1 MGNPGYSIPRNV
13 PLNAKKP
20 FMGNP
25 GYSVPRNAENKFNLK
40 NARKKDK
47 DLAEYD
53 EDTAGEVYKAEFDQ
67 CRENDGKE
75 LKHRV
80 NVDNITIDEV
90 LKSCL
95 DLEIDG

>member
-1 MGNPGYSIPRNV
+1 MFKGNDYNFINRNV
-13 PLNAKKP
+13 QLNRAA
-20 FMGNP
+20 GN
-25 GYSVPRNAENKFNLK
+25 SKKFNLK

-53 EDTAGEVYKAEFDQ
+53 EDTAGEVYRVEFDQ
-67 CRENDGKE
+67 CRGNDGKE

-80 NVDNITIDEV
+80 NVDNIIIDEV